1 MGFLPY
7 NAKLLSKR
15 AVPVLIAVNGRKAPA
30 PLIPANL
37 GHDYF

>member
-15 AVPVLIAVNGRKAPA
+15 AVPVLIAMDSVKAPH